1 MLNTHKSRQNSI
13 MKPLVPLSQ
22 PWQPWNHGQS
32 TPLPAHSQPLHGPAN
47 LVTAFEGPSR
57 PFWPHSL
64 LAVRKDEV
72 PALLHSR
79 LLVSLCSLSQVW
91 PGLSPLLK
99 RLEVPRRWVWQ
110 PPMLNCSFSSL
121 LMKEAIAQI
130 IWKGKSGIY
139 YLGVPLPCCSYKF
152 KT

>member
-32 TPLPAHSQPLHGPAN
+32 TPLPAHSQSLHGPAN

-99 RLEVPRRWVWQ
+99 RLEVPRCWVWQ
-110 PPMLNCSFSSL
+110 PPMFNCSFSSL